1 MTTRSRR
8 TTLVAATVLAAAAAL
23 GACTRTAPIQEG
35 GGEFVGHATLAQR
48 ADQIRRAGASLGWV
62 MESHGPGLMRG
73 TLNLRSHQAVV
84 DIPYDTRR
92 FSIRYVSSSNL
103 DYNGA
108 VIHRN
113 YNSWVQNLQN
123 AIVVQS
129 GAVASR

>member
-1 MTTRSRR
+1 MTTLPRR
-8 TTLVAATVLAAAAAL
+8 TLALSAVLAAAL
-23 GACTRTAPIQEG
+23 GACARTAPVQEG
-35 GGEFVGHATLAQR
+35 SGEFVGQATLAQR
-48 ADQIRRAGASLGWV
+48 ADEIRRAGASLGWI
-62 MESHGPGLMRG
+62 MEQQRPGQMRG

-92 FSIRYVSSSNL
+92 FAIRYASSTNL

-123 AIVVQS
+123 AIMAQPPA
-129 GAVASR
+129 GA

>member
-1 MTTRSRR
+1 VT
-8 TTLVAATVLAAAAAL
+8 TTLRRMLVLSAASAAVL
-23 GACTRTAPIQEG
+23 GACARTAPIQEG

-48 ADQIRRAGASLGWV
+48 ADEIRRAGASLGWI
-62 MESHGPGLMRG
+62 MESQRPGQMRG

-92 FSIRYVSSSNL
+92 FAIRYASSTNL

-123 AIVVQS
+123 AILVQS
-129 GAVASR
+129 GVGPSR